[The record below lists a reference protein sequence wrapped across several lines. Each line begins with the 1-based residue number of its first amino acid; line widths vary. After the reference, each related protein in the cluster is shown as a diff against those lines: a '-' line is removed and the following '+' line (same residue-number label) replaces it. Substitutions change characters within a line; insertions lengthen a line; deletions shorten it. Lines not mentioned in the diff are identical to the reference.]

1 MARNRDAR
9 MTAPRA
15 ILIEL
20 EGVLVETHAL
30 RRDALVRALDEMG
43 AALSPVDFDDHCHG
57 LPVRAAI
64 TAAITVR
71 ALEPTLDAT
80 DTDLAAV
87 RAEANFMRAVGTG
100 LTLVDGAREA
110 MVALRAGA
118 ALAIVTR
125 ASRRET
131 DAMLAMSGMEF
142 EFDCVIC
149 SDDVPGAEKPEPLA
163 HQSALA
169 RLSRRRA
176 MRARDAIAL
185 EDGRAGIVA
194 ARRAGVPFV
203 AVGNMPAFR
212 ALDADG
218 YLPTLRGVTLE
229 SLDALGGRGDPVT

>member
-1 MARNRDAR
+1 
-9 MTAPRA
+9 MTVQRA
-15 ILIEL
+15 VLIEL

-30 RRDALVRALDEMG
+30 RREALVRALDEMDV
-43 AALSPVDFDDHCHG
+43 ALSPADFDDHCHG

-64 TAAITVR
+64 AAAASVR

-80 DTDLAAV
+80 DADLAAV
-87 RAEANFMRAVGTG
+87 RAETNFMRSVGTG
-100 LTLVDGAREA
+100 ITLVDGSPAA
-110 MVALRAGA
+110 LTALRSGA

-131 DAMLAMSGMEF
+131 DAMLAMSGMEY

-163 HQSALA
+163 YQSALA
-169 RLSRRRA
+169 RLSRRRP

-194 ARRAGVPFV
+194 ARRAGIPCV
-203 AVGNMPAFR
+203 AVGKMPAFR

>member
-1 MARNRDAR
+1 
-9 MTAPRA
+9 MTPPRA
-15 ILIEL
+15 VLIEL

-30 RRDALVRALDEMG
+30 RRDALLRALDDMG

-57 LPVRAAI
+57 LAVRAAI
-64 TAAITVR
+64 AAAITVR

-80 DTDLAAV
+80 DADLAAV
-87 RAEANFMRAVGTG
+87 RAETNFLRTVGTG
-100 LTLVDGAREA
+100 LTLAEGAREA
-110 MVALRAGA
+110 LAALRSGA

-131 DAMLAMSGMEF
+131 DAMLALSGMEYD
-142 EFDCVIC
+142 FDCVIS
-149 SDDVPGAEKPEPLA
+149 SDDVPGSEKPEPLA

-169 RLSRRRA
+169 RLSRRRPL
-176 MRARDAIAL
+176 RRRDAIAL

-194 ARRAGVPFV
+194 ARRAGIPCV
-203 AVGNMPAFR
+203 AVGKMPAFR

-229 SLDALGGRGDPVT
+229 SLDALGGRGESVT

>member
-1 MARNRDAR
+1 MAGNRDVR

-43 AALSPVDFDDHCHG
+43 ASLSPVDFDDHCHG

-87 RAEANFMRAVGTG
+87 RAEANFMRSVGTG

-110 MVALRAGA
+110 LAALRAGA

-194 ARRAGVPFV
+194 ARRAGVPCV